1 MALEVVMSK
10 EREMIRLALGLIFA
24 VGGVGMVEVSIDAFQ
39 LIMGIM
45 YALIGALM
53 ILWKVT
59 E

>member
-1 MALEVVMSK
+1 
-10 EREMIRLALGLIFA
+10 MIRIALGLILA
-24 VGGVGMVEVSIDAFQ
+24 MGGVGMVEVSIDAFQ

-53 ILWKVT
+53 IVWKVV